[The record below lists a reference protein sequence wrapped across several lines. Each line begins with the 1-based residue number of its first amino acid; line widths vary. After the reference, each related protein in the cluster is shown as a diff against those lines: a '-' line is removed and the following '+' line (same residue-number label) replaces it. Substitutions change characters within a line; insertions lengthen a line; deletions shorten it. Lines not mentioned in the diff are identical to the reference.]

1 MIDTSQKLE
10 RQLVHCQA
18 YFEQFDDLTLAAMAY
33 NLTDDAFDE
42 LTHTPDQH
50 LPDATAW
57 NLATSIANA
66 NMAMRVLVIRMAGSP
81 AEAASAGVHP
91 PFGSTVQ

>member
-1 MIDTSQKLE
+1 MISASHELE
-10 RQLVHCQA
+10 RQPVRDQA

-42 LTHTPDQH
+42 LTHAQEEH
-50 LPDATAW
+50 LPDVIAW

-66 NMAMRVLVIRMAGSP
+66 NMALRVLVIRMAGSP

-91 PFGSTVQ
+91 PFGSTLQ

>member
-1 MIDTSQKLE
+1 MITTSHELE
-10 RQLVHCQA
+10 RQPVRDQA
-18 YFEQFDDLTLAAMAY
+18 YFEQFDDLTLVAMAY
-33 NLTDDAFDE
+33 NLTDDAYDE
-42 LTHTPDQH
+42 LTHTREQH

-66 NMAMRVLVIRMAGSP
+66 NMALRVLVIRMAGSP

-91 PFGSTVQ
+91 TFGSTLQ

>member
-1 MIDTSQKLE
+1 MINNSQELE
-10 RQLVHCQA
+10 RQPVYDQA

-42 LTHTPDQH
+42 LTHQGQH
-50 LPDATAW
+50 LSDASAW

-81 AEAASAGVHP
+81 AEAASEGVQP
-91 PFGSTVQ
+91 PFGSTLQ